1 MNPQEILNKLGIDAE
16 VVEEDSKQVAYLEDS
31 DEFAKAYTKFDKS
44 DLVDLDPS
52 SVISTEE
59 KSVMIFISDDYDI
72 TLEGNYDTDEY
83 KIIFEE

>member
-16 VVEEDSKQVAYLEDS
+16 VIEEDSKQVAYLEDS

>member
-1 MNPQEILNKLGIDAE
+1 MNPQEILKKLGIDAE
-16 VVEEDSKQVAYLEDS
+16 VIEEGSKKVAYLEDS

-52 SVISTEE
+52 SVISTED

-72 TLEGNYDTDEY
+72 TLEGNYNTDEY
-83 KIIFEE
+83 KITFEE